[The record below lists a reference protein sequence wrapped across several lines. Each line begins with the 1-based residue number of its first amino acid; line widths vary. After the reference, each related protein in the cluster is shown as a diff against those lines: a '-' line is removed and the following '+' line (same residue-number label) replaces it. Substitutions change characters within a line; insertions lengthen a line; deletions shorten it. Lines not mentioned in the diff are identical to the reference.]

1 MANVRRGFTLIEL
14 LVVIAII
21 AVMVALL
28 MPAVQAARERARG
41 LRCTN
46 NLKQIATAIL
56 TYQETH
62 HVFPPAK
69 KGCCWGTW
77 LIFALPYLEQQP
89 LYNAWNSQ
97 GNNSPGYPAGY
108 DYDLRYFG
116 SSNRTVT
123 STQIDTYLCPSDQ
136 TNAPLTETMNGI
148 KYACTS
154 QNYAV
159 NFGNTV
165 QDQVDFQ
172 GIRFGGAPFVDI
184 GSPYHGLSTSE
195 PGQRPVGFASL
206 TDGSSTT
213 LLVSE
218 VIVGQGRDLRGFS
231 WWGDAAAFETFLGP
245 NSSFPDVLFSPYYCL
260 NQAPNPPCTTST
272 TALPDNYGA
281 RSRHITGVNA
291 SMADGSVH
299 YIRNTIQIQTWR
311 ALSTIH
317 GGEVIS
323 GDAL

>member
-1 MANVRRGFTLIEL
+1 MLYVRRGFTLIEL

-21 AVMVALL
+21 AVLIALL
-28 MPAVQAARERARG
+28 LPAVQAARESARS

-46 NLKQIATAIL
+46 NLKQIGLAMHS
-56 TYQETH
+56 YHDTH
-62 HVFPPAK
+62 HVYPPAK

-77 LIFALPYLEQQP
+77 LIFDLPYIEQQG
-89 LYNAWNSQ
+89 LYNSWNSQ
-97 GNNSPGYPAGY
+97 GNNTPGFPAAY

-116 SSNRTVT
+116 PSNRTVT
-123 STQIDTYLCPSDQ
+123 STQIDTYLCPSDR

-154 QNYAV
+154 QNDAV

-165 QDQVDFQ
+165 QDQIPFQ
-172 GIRFGGAPFVDI
+172 GVRFGGAPFVDI

-195 PGQRPVGFASL
+195 LGQRPVGLASL
-206 TDGSSTT
+206 ADGASTT

-260 NQAPNPPCTTST
+260 DRSPNPPCTTAT

-281 RSRHITGVNA
+281 RSRHVTGVNA
-291 SMADGSVH
+291 AMADGSVRF
-299 YIRNTIQIQTWR
+299 IKNTIQIQTWR
-311 ALSTIH
+311 ALSTTQ
-317 GGEVIS
+317 GGEVLS
-323 GDAL
+323 ADSY